1 MEELECGTRLV
12 RRALLDD
19 CLGEGLVAVDEDLRS
34 TVLTALSSLQIVH
47 KTTYGFTFAK
57 GDTDDIS
64 VLLSPLGDLL
74 NVAIFQ
80 LGPTISSKSHSVPD
94 TWTHLKETPDERKS
108 RRRGCLGTRQCA
120 EEICV
125 QIGTRS

>member
-1 MEELECGTRLV
+1 MEELECGTRLI

-34 TVLTALSSLQIVH
+34 TVSTALSSLQIFH
-47 KTTYGFTFAK
+47 KATYGFTFTK

-64 VLLSPLGDLL
+64 VLLSPLRDLL

-80 LGPTISSKSHSVPD
+80 LGPTISSKSNSVQD

-108 RRRGCLGTRQCA
+108 RRPRDRHRMWSSAGEA
-120 EEICV
+120 V
-125 QIGTRS
+125 